1 MRGCCYS
8 LRLGYHIQ
16 FIYLT
21 KTIFRKVVI
30 IMNHTLFVGIDVS
43 LKSNQVYAMNF
54 NEDKL
59 LNSSFANT
67 PEGSELFVSKI
78 VEIINQ
84 YKFDKVLFAMEC
96 TGVYYIH
103 IATFLST
110 HPTLNNLNCFVYT
123 VNAKSIDKY
132 KDSYIEIEKTDPTD
146 AFIIADFI
154 RVGRTKSLSPFKGSQ
169 FLALQRLTRQRKHL
183 ADQIS
188 KEKCYVSANIFLK
201 FSAISNSEE
210 KVFCNTFG
218 KTSSSILTDFL
229 STEDIINTPID
240 ELVDFISIKGKNR
253 FKNPED
259 KANILVKAARD
270 SYRLDKVSYEAV
282 GSAIASSLTVIN
294 CLQNEIKNVDNA
306 ISKVIKGFDNNYY
319 QILLS
324 VPGIGPV
331 FAAGIMAEIIDIS
344 FFKSHNQLAKY
355 AGLYWP
361 RHQSG
366 EFEHSDKPMAKSGNM
381 YLKYYVTEATNRAR
395 IKDPIFKQFYEN
407 KFIEAK
413 THQHKRAL
421 ALSSRKFIRLIFG
434 LLCKNQLYV
443 PNKLDS
449 LT

>member
-1 MRGCCYS
+1 
-8 LRLGYHIQ
+8 
-16 FIYLT
+16 
-21 KTIFRKVVI
+21 
-30 IMNHTLFVGIDVS
+30 MNHTLFVGIDVS
-43 LKSNQVYAMNF
+43 LKSNQVYATNF

-67 PEGSELFVSKI
+67 PEESEILVSKI
-78 VEIINQ
+78 LEIVTQ
-84 YKFDKVLFAMEC
+84 YKFDKVIFAMEC

-110 HPTLNNLNCFVYT
+110 HPILNNLNCLVYT

-132 KDSYIEIEKTDPTD
+132 KESYIELEKSDPTD
-146 AFIIADFI
+146 AFIIADFV
-154 RVGRTKSLSPFKGSQ
+154 RVGRIKSLSPFKGSQ

-201 FSAISNSEE
+201 FSAISNSDE
-210 KVFCNTFG
+210 KVFSNTFG
-218 KTSSSILTDFL
+218 KTSSSVLTDFL

-240 ELVDFISIKGKNR
+240 ELVDFISVKGKNR

-259 KANILVKAARD
+259 KANLLVKAARD

-294 CLQNEIKNVDNA
+294 CLQTEIKNVDRA
-306 ISKVIKGFDNNYY
+306 ITKVIKGYENNYY
-319 QILLS
+319 QILTS
-324 VPGIGPV
+324 IPGIGPV
-331 FAAGIMAEIIDIS
+331 FAAGIIAEIVDINY
-344 FFKSHNQLAKY
+344 FRSHNQLAKY
-355 AGLYWP
+355 SGLYWP

-366 EFEHSDKPMAKSGNM
+366 EFERSDKPMAKAGNM

-395 IKDPIFKQFYEN
+395 INDYTFKQFYDN
-407 KFIEAK
+407 KFAETN

-421 ALSSRKFIRLIFG
+421 ALTSRKFIRLIFG

-443 PNKLDS
+443 PNKIDNM
-449 LT
+449 T